1 VAVAQTPP
9 NDPAALAACLRRRN
23 PPLGPAELD
32 RVRCPVLVV
41 VGDRDTVAM
50 PPDALL
56 EALPDARLVTVK
68 GADHLGTMKGFGFL
82 EAALGFLDAL
92 PA

>member
-1 VAVAQTPP
+1 M
-9 NDPAALAACLRRRN
+9 
-23 PPLGPAELD
+23 
-32 RVRCPVLVV
+32 LVV
-41 VGDRDTVAM
+41 VGDQDTIAL

-56 EALPDARLVTVK
+56 DALPDARLVTVK

-82 EAALGFLDAL
+82 DAALGFLDAL